1 MLKIRDLIIILG
13 IAVLLPVL
21 GNAQEM
27 HGYVHS
33 NYAGITGGLINPA
46 TMITSKLYLDI
57 NTLGLQVNVDNN
69 TVYLAKDEY
78 KFNRFLS
85 RNPEFP
91 KHTDEIS
98 GDQREYYD
106 YYNSDLKQLFTQVRV
121 MGPSAMFATGNQAFG
136 LSTAYRV
143 LASAQKVPF
152 DGAKFAI
159 EGLDYY
165 PQQRINFINNVDFRV
180 GSMAFAEISG
190 SYSRILMRYN
200 REFLAA
206 GITVKGLFSTGG
218 AYGYGDNVDYMIPN
232 SDTIIAYNVN
242 GSFGVS
248 LPLNYA
254 NNDILLPDM
263 LFTGK
268 GFGFDVGIVY
278 QKMIRGHSTKAYSAY
293 CEIPYQPYYFRVGL
307 SLLDVGR
314 IKYKK
319 NPFWIEMEDASARW
333 ENVRGY
339 DYNSLNDLFRT
350 LSYEFSGDS
359 LQLLRNSAFSIA
371 LPTAL
376 SLQIDNRITSKF
388 YANLAIVQPLV
399 LNDAAIV
406 RPSQLAITPR
416 FESDYFELAMPFI
429 IYNYKYPRL
438 GLSARFHKIVVG
450 TDKLGGFFGM
460 KDFTGLDFYVMVKW
474 QFFRGNC
481 RNFNKKFGCGNL
493 EYKQQY

>member
-1 MLKIRDLIIILG
+1 MLKIRDLVRILG

-33 NYAGITGGLINPA
+33 NYAGITGSLINPA
-46 TMITSKLYLDI
+46 TMLTSKLYLDI

-78 KFNRFLS
+78 KFSRFLS
-85 RNPEFP
+85 GNPEFP

-106 YYNSDLKQLFTQVRV
+106 YYNSDLKQLYTQVRV

-152 DGAKFAI
+152 DVAKFAI

-232 SDTIIAYNVN
+232 SDTIVAYNVN

-248 LPLNYA
+248 LP
-254 NNDILLPDM
+254 
-263 LFTGK
+263 
-268 GFGFDVGIVY
+268 
-278 QKMIRGHSTKAYSAY
+278 
-293 CEIPYQPYYFRVGL
+293 EI
-307 SLLDVGR
+307 GR
-314 IKYKK
+314 
-319 NPFWIEMEDASARW
+319 AH
-333 ENVRGY
+333 V
-339 DYNSLNDLFRT
+339 
-350 LSYEFSGDS
+350 
-359 LQLLRNSAFSIA
+359 
-371 LPTAL
+371 
-376 SLQIDNRITSKF
+376 
-388 YANLAIVQPLV
+388 
-399 LNDAAIV
+399 
-406 RPSQLAITPR
+406 
-416 FESDYFELAMPFI
+416 
-429 IYNYKYPRL
+429 
-438 GLSARFHKIVVG
+438 
-450 TDKLGGFFGM
+450 
-460 KDFTGLDFYVMVKW
+460 
-474 QFFRGNC
+474 
-481 RNFNKKFGCGNL
+481 
-493 EYKQQY
+493 